1 MKILLAILFTIILSS
16 SPIFAQESDLFSW
29 DIGISTGIPF
39 HYGESNSNISNFDA
53 NTLNRVLAGTT
64 SNIYIKIADTAF
76 VNLGIDSLFD
86 FKWNASDYAN
96 SIDYTFFGGVKIYP
110 GLGGLNFSIAYCFG
124 SRSDFLKINDEK
136 DIFQHSWGNGARF
149 SLEYD
154 FNYLKATN
162 IKPIVGG
169 YYRFIPRG
177 NYVYDHILCAYIA
190 LKF

>member
-1 MKILLAILFTIILSS
+1 LKKIVIIFTFLFLIPRAFS
-16 SPIFAQESDLFSW
+16 QDSDFFNW
-29 DIGISTGIPF
+29 DIGFATGIPF
-39 HYGESNSNISNFDA
+39 HYGESDTNISNFDA
-53 NTLNRVLAGTT
+53 NSLNRVLIGAT
-64 SNIYIKIADTAF
+64 SNFYFKIDGIAF
-76 VNLGIDSLFD
+76 IDFGIDSLFD
-86 FKWNASDYAN
+86 FKWTSSDYAN
-96 SIDYTFFGGVKIYP
+96 SIDYSFFGGVKIYP

-124 SRSDFLKINDEK
+124 NRSDFLKIDGEK

-177 NYVYDHILCAYIA
+177 NYVYDHILCAYVA

>member
-1 MKILLAILFTIILSS
+1 MKKIVIIFTFLFFIPHAFS
-16 SPIFAQESDLFSW
+16 QDSDFFNW
-29 DIGISTGIPF
+29 DIGFATGIPF
-39 HYGESNSNISNFDA
+39 HYGESDTNISNFDA
-53 NTLNRVLAGTT
+53 NSLNRVLIGAT
-64 SNIYIKIADTAF
+64 SNFYFKIDDIAF
-76 VNLGIDSLFD
+76 IDFGIDSLFD
-86 FKWNASDYAN
+86 FKWNSSDYAN
-96 SIDYTFFGGVKIYP
+96 SIDYSFFGGVKIYP

-124 SRSDFLKINDEK
+124 NRSDFLKIDGEK

-154 FNYLKATN
+154 FNYLKETT

-177 NYVYDHILCAYIA
+177 NYVYDHILCAYVA

>member
-1 MKILLAILFTIILSS
+1 MKKIIIIFTFLFLISRAFS
-16 SPIFAQESDLFSW
+16 QDSDFFNW
-29 DIGISTGIPF
+29 DIGFATGIPF
-39 HYGESNSNISNFDA
+39 HYGESDTNISNFDA
-53 NTLNRVLAGTT
+53 NSLNRVLIGAT
-64 SNIYIKIADTAF
+64 SNFYFKIDDIAF
-76 VNLGIDSLFD
+76 IDFGIDSLFD
-86 FKWNASDYAN
+86 FKWNSSDYAN
-96 SIDYTFFGGVKIYP
+96 SIDYSFFGGVKIYP

-124 SRSDFLKINDEK
+124 NRSDFLKIDGEK

-154 FNYLKATN
+154 FNYLKETT

-177 NYVYDHILCAYIA
+177 NYVYDHILCAYVA

>member
-1 MKILLAILFTIILSS
+1 MKKIVIIFTFLFLIPRVFS
-16 SPIFAQESDLFSW
+16 QDSDFFNW
-29 DIGISTGIPF
+29 DIGFATGIPF
-39 HYGESNSNISNFDA
+39 HYGESDTNISNFDA
-53 NTLNRVLAGTT
+53 NSLNRVLIGAT
-64 SNIYIKIADTAF
+64 SNFYFKIDDIAF
-76 VNLGIDSLFD
+76 IDFGIDSLFD
-86 FKWNASDYAN
+86 FKWNSSDYAN
-96 SIDYTFFGGVKIYP
+96 SIDYSFFGGVKIYP

-124 SRSDFLKINDEK
+124 NRSDFLKIDGEK

-154 FNYLKATN
+154 FNYLKETT

-177 NYVYDHILCAYIA
+177 NYVYDHILCAYVA

>member
-1 MKILLAILFTIILSS
+1 MKKLLAILFTIILSS

-124 SRSDFLKINDEK
+124 NRSDFLKNK
-136 DIFQHSWGNGARF
+136 KKA
-149 SLEYD
+149 LE
-154 FNYLKATN
+154 NL
-162 IKPIVGG
+162 
-169 YYRFIPRG
+169 
-177 NYVYDHILCAYIA
+177 
-190 LKF
+190 

>member
-1 MKILLAILFTIILSS
+1 MKKIVIIFTFLFLIPCAFS
-16 SPIFAQESDLFSW
+16 QDSDFFNW
-29 DIGISTGIPF
+29 DIGFATGIPF
-39 HYGESNSNISNFDA
+39 HYGESDTYISNFDA
-53 NTLNRVLAGTT
+53 NSLNRVLIGAT
-64 SNIYIKIADTAF
+64 SNFYFKIDDIAF
-76 VNLGIDSLFD
+76 IDFGIDSLFD
-86 FKWNASDYAN
+86 FKWNSSDYAN
-96 SIDYTFFGGVKIYP
+96 SIDYSFFGGVKIYP

-124 SRSDFLKINDEK
+124 NRSDFLKIDGEK

-154 FNYLKATN
+154 FNYLKETT

-177 NYVYDHILCAYIA
+177 NYVYDHILCAYVA